1 MKKFRKQSRAGAF
14 ETRRAPRQGGQEIS
28 GRMSSQS
35 ARLSFGWPGQEL
47 I

>member
-1 MKKFRKQSRAGAF
+1 MKKFRKQSRAGASA
-14 ETRRAPRQGGQEIS
+14 TRRAPGQGGQEIS

-35 ARLSFGWPGQEL
+35 ARLSFGWPRPEV